1 MTKSTDAS
9 YEQEI
14 LRRLSEAGAA
24 GLNKTQLGI
33 HGLKTPKAKALE
45 SLLKRREIANLGSD
59 KKTRYV
65 LVQYFQSL
73 ELAYEHIETLSRQLG
88 IKLSSQNSLTVEL
101 KGQIKKKADEALKL
115 LVQEGKLIK
124 LSHAGKPVY
133 LHVSALPKTLAT
145 PVSIQAPTDAAILK
159 AYKETV
165 AEFGY
170 PDVLIHEVFLRL
182 GGDLEAF
189 KAALKQACQ
198 EGKAVANVGDWS
210 LSSPEERNAALYI
223 NGSPHL
229 RIRFKE

>member
-1 MTKSTDAS
+1 MTNSAEA
-9 YEQEI
+9 YEQDI
-14 LRRLSEAGAA
+14 LRRLSEAGAG

-33 HGLKTPKAKALE
+33 RSQKTPKAKVLE

-59 KKTRYV
+59 NKTRYV
-65 LVQYFQSL
+65 LVQYFQPL

-88 IKLSSQNSLTVEL
+88 IKLGSQSSLTVEL

-115 LVQEGKLIK
+115 LVREGKLIK
-124 LSHAGKPVY
+124 LSHAGRPVY

-145 PVSIQAPTDAAILK
+145 SVSIQAPTEAAIRK

-182 GGDLEAF
+182 GGDLETF
-189 KAALKQACQ
+189 KIALKQAC
-198 EGKAVANVGDWS
+198 EERKAIASVGDWS
-210 LSSPEERNAALYI
+210 LSSPEERNTALYI